1 MRDLLPYHTIANRY
15 NSPTQLTS
23 NRIQSLRTHYLALPP
38 ASVKKFLFDL
48 FPIILFFVAYQI
60 AQSHPQ
66 AASDA
71 LTGLGIQLTQTQ
83 KPGVFIATLV
93 AIAATF
99 GQIGWLKLRGHSI
112 DTMLWVSLVLIV
124 VFGSATLIFHSE
136 AFIKWKPT
144 VLYWFF
150 ALSLTLAPRL
160 SGRNLIRLMM
170 QGQMKLPD
178 PVWTRLNQM
187 WVLFFAVMG
196 LANAWVA
203 NTYDTDT
210 WVNFKLFGTLG
221 LMLVFVLAQG
231 VYLSRHLK
239 EPS

>member
-1 MRDLLPYHTIANRY
+1 
-15 NSPTQLTS
+15 
-23 NRIQSLRTHYLALPP
+23 
-38 ASVKKFLFDL
+38 VKKLLFDL
-48 FPIILFFVAYQI
+48 FPIILFFVAYQL
-60 AQSHPQ
+60 AQSNPQ
-66 AASDA
+66 AASDT
-71 LTGLGIQLTQTQ
+71 LTWLGVQLTSTQ

-112 DTMLWVSLVLIV
+112 DAMLWVSLVLIV
-124 VFGSATLIFHSE
+124 IFGSATLIFHSE
-136 AFIKWKPT
+136 TFIKWKPT
-144 VLYWFF
+144 VLYGVF
-150 ALSLTLAPRL
+150 ALSLALAPRL

-170 QGQMKLPD
+170 QSQLELPD
-178 PVWTRLNQM
+178 PVWARLNQM
-187 WVLFFAVMG
+187 WALFFTAMG
-196 LANAWVA
+196 LANAWIA

-231 VYLSRHLK
+231 VYLSRHMK

>member
-1 MRDLLPYHTIANRY
+1 
-15 NSPTQLTS
+15 
-23 NRIQSLRTHYLALPP
+23 
-38 ASVKKFLFDL
+38 VKKLLFDL
-48 FPIILFFVAYQI
+48 FPIILFFVAYQL
-60 AQSHPQ
+60 AQSNPQ
-66 AASDA
+66 AASDT
-71 LTGLGIQLTQTQ
+71 LTWLGVQLTSTQ

-112 DTMLWVSLVLIV
+112 DAMLWVSLVLIV
-124 VFGSATLIFHSE
+124 IFGSATLIFHSE
-136 AFIKWKPT
+136 TFIKWKPT
-144 VLYWFF
+144 VLYGVF
-150 ALSLTLAPRL
+150 ALSLALAPRL

-170 QGQMKLPD
+170 QSQLELPD
-178 PVWTRLNQM
+178 LVWARLNQM
-187 WVLFFAVMG
+187 WALFFTAMG
-196 LANAWVA
+196 LANAWIA

-231 VYLSRHLK
+231 VYLSRHMK

>member
-1 MRDLLPYHTIANRY
+1 M
-15 NSPTQLTS
+15 
-23 NRIQSLRTHYLALPP
+23 
-38 ASVKKFLFDL
+38 KKLLFDL
-48 FPIILFFVAYQI
+48 FPIILFFVAYQL
-60 AQSHPQ
+60 AQSNPQ
-66 AASDA
+66 AASDT
-71 LTGLGIQLTQTQ
+71 LTWLGVQLASTQ

-112 DTMLWVSLVLIV
+112 DAMLWVSLVLIV
-124 VFGSATLIFHSE
+124 IFGSATLIFHSE
-136 AFIKWKPT
+136 TFIKWKPT
-144 VLYWFF
+144 VLYGVF
-150 ALSLTLAPRL
+150 ALSLALAPRL

-170 QGQMKLPD
+170 QSQLELPD
-178 PVWTRLNQM
+178 PVWARLNQM
-187 WVLFFAVMG
+187 WALFFTAMG
-196 LANAWVA
+196 LANAWIA

-231 VYLSRHLK
+231 VYLSRHMK

>member
-1 MRDLLPYHTIANRY
+1 M
-15 NSPTQLTS
+15 
-23 NRIQSLRTHYLALPP
+23 
-38 ASVKKFLFDL
+38 KKLLFDL
-48 FPIILFFVAYQI
+48 FPIILFFVAYQL
-60 AQSHPQ
+60 AQSNPQ
-66 AASDA
+66 AASDT
-71 LTGLGIQLTQTQ
+71 LTWLGVQLTSTQ

-112 DTMLWVSLVLIV
+112 DAMLWVSLVLIV
-124 VFGSATLIFHSE
+124 IFGSATLIFHSE
-136 AFIKWKPT
+136 TFIKWKPT
-144 VLYWFF
+144 VLYGVF
-150 ALSLTLAPRL
+150 ALSLALAPRL

-170 QGQMKLPD
+170 QSQLELPD
-178 PVWTRLNQM
+178 LVWARLNQM
-187 WVLFFAVMG
+187 WALFFTAMG
-196 LANAWVA
+196 LANAWIA

-231 VYLSRHLK
+231 VYLSRHMK

>member
-1 MRDLLPYHTIANRY
+1 M
-15 NSPTQLTS
+15 
-23 NRIQSLRTHYLALPP
+23 
-38 ASVKKFLFDL
+38 KKLLFDL
-48 FPIILFFVAYQI
+48 FPIILFFVAYQL
-60 AQSHPQ
+60 AQSNPQ
-66 AASDA
+66 AASDT
-71 LTGLGIQLTQTQ
+71 LTWLGVQLTSTQ

-112 DTMLWVSLVLIV
+112 DAMLWVSLVLIV
-124 VFGSATLIFHSE
+124 IFGSATLIFHSE
-136 AFIKWKPT
+136 TFIKWKPT
-144 VLYWFF
+144 VLYGVF
-150 ALSLTLAPRL
+150 ALSLALAPRL

-170 QGQMKLPD
+170 QSQLELPD
-178 PVWTRLNQM
+178 PVWARLNQM
-187 WVLFFAVMG
+187 WALFFTAMG
-196 LANAWVA
+196 LANAWIA

-231 VYLSRHLK
+231 VYLSRHMK

>member
-1 MRDLLPYHTIANRY
+1 M
-15 NSPTQLTS
+15 
-23 NRIQSLRTHYLALPP
+23 
-38 ASVKKFLFDL
+38 KKLLFDL

-60 AQSHPQ
+60 AQGNPQ

-71 LTGLGIQLTQTQ
+71 LTWLGIQLTPTQ

-93 AIAATF
+93 AIMATF
-99 GQIGWLKLRGHSI
+99 GQIGWLKLRGRSI
-112 DTMLWVSLVLIV
+112 DAMLWVSLVLIV

-136 AFIKWKPT
+136 TFIKWKPT
-144 VLYWFF
+144 VLYWVF
-150 ALSLTLAPRL
+150 ALSLALAPRL

-170 QGQMKLPD
+170 QGQLELPD
-178 PVWTRLNQM
+178 PVWARLNQM
-187 WVLFFAVMG
+187 WASFFAAMG

-231 VYLSRHLK
+231 VYLSRHMK